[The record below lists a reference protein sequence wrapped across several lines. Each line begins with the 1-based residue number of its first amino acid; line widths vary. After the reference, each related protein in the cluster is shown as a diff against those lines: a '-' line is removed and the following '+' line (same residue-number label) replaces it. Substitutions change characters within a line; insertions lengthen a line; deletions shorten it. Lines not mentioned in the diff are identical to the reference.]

1 MRYQTRDATSADE
14 AWLEG
19 LRRRAYADLFDDT
32 WGGWDEARHSRQ
44 FSECIER
51 GNISIIEVDGEPVG
65 MVQLLEESDAL
76 EVGEIQIHPRH
87 QNRGV
92 GTSVLR
98 DVMSSARARGRGVRL
113 SVGLQNE
120 KAIRLY
126 DRLGFVSVGRSD
138 THLHM
143 KYEEQG
149 PGRPRPR
156 GSGSRL

>member
-1 MRYQTRDATSADE
+1 VRYRTRDATSADE

-19 LRRRAYADLFDDT
+19 LRRRAYADLFDAT

-44 FSECIER
+44 FSESMKR
-51 GNISIIEVDGEPVG
+51 GSISIIEVDGERVG
-65 MVQLLEESDAL
+65 MVQLSEEGDAL

-92 GTSVLR
+92 GTSVLL
-98 DVMSSARARGRGVRL
+98 DVISSAHARGRDVRL
-113 SVGLQNE
+113 SVGLKNE

-126 DRLGFVSVGRSD
+126 ERLGFLSVGRSD

-143 KYEEQG
+143 RYEA
-149 PGRPRPR
+149 R
-156 GSGSRL
+156 G